1 MRTLKKTLW
10 TASQSEGTLA
20 RRENKNKFCFLLAY
34 SYLCGIDMKSA
45 LKYIIPLICFV
56 AFFGGN
62 DAVVNGQDICTT
74 VETAMHYADLSAED
88 TECILSRTTSTVN
101 GAQRV
106 SKNVRQGK
114 PGQRRCSADLKAC
127 QAPTSCTIIC
137 FNANPKS
144 FLFSYFNSARRLVSL
159 GRLII

>member
-1 MRTLKKTLW
+1 
-10 TASQSEGTLA
+10 
-20 RRENKNKFCFLLAY
+20 
-34 SYLCGIDMKSA
+34 MKSA

-62 DAVVNGQDICTT
+62 DAVENGQDIC
-74 VETAMHYADLSAED
+74 VAMKTAMHSADLSAED
-88 TECILSRTTSTVN
+88 TECILTRTTSTVN

-114 PGQRRCSADLKAC
+114 PGQRRYSADLKAC
-127 QAPTSCTIIC
+127 QAPVSRYTIW
-137 FNANPKS
+137 FNANPKKK
-144 FLFSYFNSARRLVSL
+144 LFSYFNSARRLVSL